1 MVAGSREAHIDTAPW
16 RRALLVW
23 MLIVLAE
30 TAHGMVRELFIA
42 PAIGDLRARQL
53 GVFIGSVLVIA
64 IAWFTARWLDART
77 RGVQLMIGALWVVL
91 TLIFEIL
98 LGRAIGASWE
108 RIASD
113 FNPARGGF
121 MLAGLAVLFF
131 APRIAARLRSVDA
144 GRTA

>member
-1 MVAGSREAHIDTAPW
+1 MVTGSRDTQIDTAPW

-23 MLIVLAE
+23 MLIILAE

-53 GVFIGSVLVIA
+53 GVLIGSVIVFA
-64 IAWFTARWLDART
+64 VAWLTARGLDART
-77 RGVQLMIGALWVVL
+77 RGLQLMVGALWVAL
-91 TLIFEIL
+91 TLTFEIL

-113 FNPARGGF
+113 YNPARGGF
-121 MLAGLAVLFF
+121 LLAGLAVLFF
-131 APRIAARLRSVDA
+131 APRFTAHLRGIDS